1 MSSLK
6 VARVYLMPQSILLKQ
21 VDAFSHIA
29 GFGIEYK
36 AASQWYQDIYAMS
49 QQAKEILK
57 PLVDVAKDL
66 EEKSKADPENAELK
80 TQFDAANEALQASLA
95 EQQSMNIVTLKVK
108 AAFAKPSINEYAVLR
123 SLHQLKFINCDLFD
137 DNEEEPATK

>member
-1 MSSLK
+1 MSSIK

-21 VDAFSHIA
+21 VDAFSHIS
-29 GFGIEYK
+29 GLGIEYT

-49 QQAKEILK
+49 QQAKDILK
-57 PLVDVAKDL
+57 PLVDKAKDL
-66 EEKSKADPENAELK
+66 EDKSKAAPDNAELK
-80 TQFDAANEALQASLA
+80 KEFDEANEALQTSLA

-108 AAFAKPSINEYAVLR
+108 ATFSKPSINEFAVLR

-137 DNEEEPATK
+137 DNEENDK

>member
-1 MSSLK
+1 MSSIK

-29 GFGIEYK
+29 GLGIEYT

-49 QQAKEILK
+49 QQAKDILK
-57 PLVDVAKDL
+57 PLVDKAKDL
-66 EEKSKADPENAELK
+66 EEKSKAAPDNAELK
-80 TQFDAANEALQASLA
+80 KEFDEANEALQTSIA

-108 AAFAKPSINEYAVLR
+108 ATFSKPSINEFAVLR

-137 DNEEEPATK
+137 DNEENDK

>member
-1 MSSLK
+1 
-6 VARVYLMPQSILLKQ
+6 MPQSILLKQ

-29 GFGIEYK
+29 GLGIEYT

-49 QQAKEILK
+49 QQAKDILK
-57 PLVDVAKDL
+57 PLVDKAKDL
-66 EEKSKADPENAELK
+66 EEKSKAAPDNAAIKAE
-80 TQFDAANEALQASLA
+80 FDESNEALQAALA

-108 AAFAKPSINEYAVLR
+108 ATFSKPSINEFAVLR